1 MTGVL
6 MKVLEIQYQ
15 ELLKKLQKVRL
26 RSVEDARRDEIH

>member
-1 MTGVL
+1 MV
-6 MKVLEIQYQ
+6 IQYQ